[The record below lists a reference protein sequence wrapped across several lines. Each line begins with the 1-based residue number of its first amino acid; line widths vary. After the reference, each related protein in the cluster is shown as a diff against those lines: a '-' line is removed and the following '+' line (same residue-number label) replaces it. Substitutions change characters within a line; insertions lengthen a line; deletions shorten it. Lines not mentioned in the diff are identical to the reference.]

1 MQAVQTFET
10 VFEALLL
17 NTGEKK
23 WQGKTAFAHKEV
35 LIQLQSTDTHGNTT
49 FLNFK
54 AAIRSASIPAFGK
67 EEKKKKCVL
76 QLYNPL

>member
-1 MQAVQTFET
+1 M
-10 VFEALLL
+10 
-17 NTGEKK
+17 
-23 WQGKTAFAHKEV
+23 AFAHKEV

-67 EEKKKKCVL
+67 EEKKKNVSFNFIIHSDFRIIETRKIGIL
-76 QLYNPL
+76 KSRIFSSGYPGTS